1 MTHDA
6 ENTLFLLAAD
16 FINYSNRSV
25 FLTGKA
31 GTGKT
36 TFLRYIRQYTNKQT
50 AVVAPTGV
58 AAINAGGVTIH
69 SLFQIPFTPYIPAP
83 QGFTRNSGL
92 MDRNSLLGHIRMN
105 RERRD
110 MLQKLELLIIDEIS
124 MVRCD
129 VLDAVDAV
137 LRSTRSRHNEPFGGI
152 QVLYIGDMF
161 QLPPVAGDSE
171 WNILSA
177 YYRSP
182 YFFDS
187 RVVYEQPP
195 VYIELDKIYRQNEQ
209 QFIDVLNKVRN
220 NAMDKAGF
228 ELLESR
234 FDPWFEQ
241 NKDDKY
247 IVLTTHN
254 YKADAIN
261 AEEMNRLKGSIKTY
275 QATIDGD
282 FNDKSYPAEALLQ
295 LKEGAQ
301 VMFIKNDP
309 EKRYFNGKIGI
320 ITRLEDNAVYVQCKG
335 EPLEIEVKPERW
347 DNIRYSLDNEEVKQ
361 DVIGYFKQLPLRLAW
376 AITIHKS
383 QGLTFDKA
391 VIDAGSAFAAGQV
404 YVALS
409 RCTTLQGI
417 VLKSKLTSAGL
428 RNDERIVQFARQK
441 RSIDH
446 LLEELKESKNAY
458 QKDALLKLFDFSALQ
473 QQANKLMKL
482 IDEHK
487 TSFNEE
493 TKPWFEDI
501 LHIIEQQATVA
512 QKFSVLLQI
521 KYEPG
526 STDAQQEALDERI
539 VNAMRHFNNELEPLL
554 Q

>member
-1 MTHDA
+1 MSSQLDH
-6 ENTLFLLAAD
+6 NTIFQFAAD
-16 FINYSNRSV
+16 SLNYSNRSV

-36 TFLRYIRQYTNKQT
+36 TFLKYIRQNTNKQT

-105 RERRD
+105 RERRE

-137 LRSTRSRHNEPFGGI
+137 LRSARSRHNEPFGGI

-161 QLPPVAGDSE
+161 QLPPVASDTE
-171 WNILSA
+171 WNILSQ

-187 RVVYEQPP
+187 RVVHEQPP

-209 QFIDVLNKVRN
+209 QFINVLNKVRN

-228 ELLESR
+228 DLLESR

-241 NKDDKY
+241 DKDDKY

-261 AEEMNRLKGSIKTY
+261 VEEMKRLKASSRTY

-282 FNDKSYPAEALLQ
+282 FNDKSYPADALLQ

-309 EKRYFNGKIGI
+309 DKRYFNGKIGVV
-320 ITRLEDNAVYVQCKG
+320 TRLEDSAVFVQCKG
-335 EPLEIEVKPERW
+335 ENEEIEVKPERW
-347 DNIRYSLDNEEVKQ
+347 DNIRYSLNNEEATLGH
-361 DVIGYFKQLPLRLAW
+361 VIGYFKQLPLRLAW

-383 QGLTFDKA
+383 QGLTFEKA
-391 VIDAGSAFAAGQV
+391 VIDAGAAFAAGQV

-409 RCTTLQGI
+409 RCTSLQGI
-417 VLKSKLTSAGL
+417 ILRSPIINSAL
-428 RNDERIVQFARQK
+428 FTDERINRFA
-441 RSIDH
+441 
-446 LLEELKESKNAY
+446 KN
-458 QKDALLKLFDFSALQ
+458 K
-473 QQANKLMKL
+473 N
-482 IDEHK
+482 
-487 TSFNEE
+487 
-493 TKPWFEDI
+493 
-501 LHIIEQQATVA
+501 
-512 QKFSVLLQI
+512 
-521 KYEPG
+521 
-526 STDAQQEALDERI
+526 STDQLPI
-539 VNAMRHFNNELEPLL
+539 EL
-554 Q
+554 QRS

>member
-16 FINYSNRSV
+16 FVNYSSRSI

-36 TFLRYIRQYTNKQT
+36 TFLKYIRQHTNKQT

-69 SLFQIPFTPYIPAP
+69 SLFQIPFTPYIPAS
-83 QGFTRNSGL
+83 QGFGRNSGVVDRQHL
-92 MDRNSLLGHIRMN
+92 MGQIKMN
-105 RERRD
+105 RDRRE

-129 VLDAVDAV
+129 VLDAVDTV
-137 LRSTRSRHNEPFGGI
+137 LRSIRSRHNEPFGGV

-171 WNILSA
+171 WSILSA
-177 YYRSP
+177 HYRSP

-187 RVVYEQPP
+187 RVIYEQPP

-220 NAMDKAGF
+220 NAMDTAGF
-228 ELLESR
+228 ALLESR

-241 NKDDKY
+241 DHQDKY

-261 AEEMNRLKGSIKTY
+261 AEEMNRLKGSSKTY
-275 QATIDGD
+275 PATIDGD

-309 EKRYFNGKIGI
+309 EKRFFNGKIGMV
-320 ITRLEDNAVYVQCKG
+320 TRLEDTAVYVQCKG

-347 DNIRYSLDNEEVKQ
+347 ENIRYTVNNEEVQQ
-361 DVIGYFKQLPLRLAW
+361 DIIGSFKQLPLRLAW

-383 QGLTFDKA
+383 QGLTFEKA
-391 VIDAGSAFAAGQV
+391 VIDAGAAFAAGQV

-409 RCTTLQGI
+409 RCTTLKGI
-417 VLKSKLTSAGL
+417 VLKSKLTNAGL
-428 RNDERIVQFARQK
+428 RNDDRIVQFAQQK
-441 RSIDH
+441 RSIAH
-446 LLEELKESKNAY
+446 LVEELKISKDAY
-458 QKDALLKLFDFSALQ
+458 QKEALLKLFDFAPLQ
-473 QQANKLMKL
+473 QQSEKVMRL
-482 IDEHK
+482 IRRPYL
-487 TSFNEE
+487 F
-493 TKPWFEDI
+493 I
-501 LHIIEQQATVA
+501 
-512 QKFSVLLQI
+512 
-521 KYEPG
+521 
-526 STDAQQEALDERI
+526 
-539 VNAMRHFNNELEPLL
+539 
-554 Q
+554 